1 MVKRIVIF
9 ASGAGSN
16 AENIIRHF
24 KSDSGVCIAG
34 VCSNKADVGVVRVA
48 DHHKVECLIFSKE
61 ELTGSS
67 KVDDF
72 LTLAAPDLIV
82 LAGFLL
88 KVPDRLVS
96 GYEGAII
103 NLHPSLLPKYGGKGM
118 YGQRV
123 HEAVVAA
130 GESESGITIHYVNNQ
145 YDEGAIIAQYSCGLS
160 IDDTPISLQKK
171 IKDLEGQYF
180 PATIEKLLHN
190 S

>member
-16 AENIIRHF
+16 AENIIQHF
-24 KSDSGVCIAG
+24 RGNSRVCIAG
-34 VCSNKADVGVVRVA
+34 ICSNNANSGVLKIADCHGIERFV
-48 DHHKVECLIFSKE
+48 FSKE

-72 LTLAAPDLIV
+72 LTQADPDLIV

-88 KVPDRLVS
+88 KFPERLVS
-96 GYEGAII
+96 RYEGCVI

-130 GESESGITIHYVNNQ
+130 GECESGITIHYINNQ
-145 YDEGAIIAQYSCGLS
+145 YDEGAIIEQFTCGLS
-160 IDDTPISLQKK
+160 RADTPISVQKK
-171 IKDLEGQYF
+171 IKKLEGLYF
-180 PATIEKLLHN
+180 PKTIEKLLT
-190 S
+190 